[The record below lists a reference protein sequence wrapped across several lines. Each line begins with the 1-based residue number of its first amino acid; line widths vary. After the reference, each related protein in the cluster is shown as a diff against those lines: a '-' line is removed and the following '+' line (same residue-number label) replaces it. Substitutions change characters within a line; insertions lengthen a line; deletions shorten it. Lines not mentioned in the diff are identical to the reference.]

1 MLSQQAVRTLGLAPL
16 LAIGTVDSESR
27 PWTTI
32 WGGESGFSRPL
43 GQSILG
49 IRTPVAA
56 HDDPVVESLV
66 GTQPDG
72 EVVKEQGQG
81 RMVSGLTIDFVS
93 RKRVKLYGRMVA
105 GALSTIQLE
114 DCEALGDSD
123 PQTEIQLVIGIE
135 QSLGVRPL
143 FLSRSTTF
151 VSSSPL
157 PLFLSCAAYLK

>member
-1 MLSQQAVRTLGLAPL
+1 MLSQQAVRTLGFAPL

-32 WGGESGFSRPL
+32 WGGEPGLSRPL

-56 HDDPVVESLV
+56 LHDPVVESLV
-66 GTQPDG
+66 GLKPDG

-114 DCEALGDSD
+114 DREALRDSD
-123 PQTEIQLVIGIE
+123 MQTEIQLVLRIE

-143 FLSRSTTF
+143 FLFRSTTSF
-151 VSSSPL
+151 PCSPF
-157 PLFLSCAAYLK
+157 PLILSCAAY